1 VVEHEITTRAQ
12 LRKLRTGSYR
22 GRRLWAVAAVAATVT
37 GLGVTLSPEAGYKS
51 LGDRLLTVQD
61 PTTPETP
68 TFDTDQTKSPPIPD
82 ETPTPT
88 PTTSSS
94 SPSVTPSSRKPRHRA
109 ASEGGRSSSAA
120 QPRRSRRGVVLD
132 GRTMG
137 GWYAGASGTGVTDG
151 GFTDWLHQ
159 PVTVA
164 ATWADTSDEVQRTV
178 SGLSD
183 YEDWNG
189 AIDIAVG
196 GTVLDSG
203 ENYEAAAS
211 GAYDDRWRAAAQVIA
226 KARKGKGPTYVRPFH
241 EMNGDWYKAWT
252 VTREN
257 SADYKKAF
265 ARYAGILREAM
276 PEVYIS
282 FSPNW
287 GDHTGLPID
296 YWYPGDNVVDVVA
309 PDYYNDYAGDAMNS
323 VEAWNQWS
331 TEKDKNGNPFGLEAW
346 RQFARE
352 HGKPLAFPEWG
363 LKPSGEGGGDSPEWL
378 KAVNAWMNKNA
389 NTTTWS
395 LGADIPKAAAGK
407 VLYSCYFNVV
417 HGGDSGFTI
426 FGHGANSRS
435 ASVFPDLRWGN
446 IR

>member
-1 VVEHEITTRAQ
+1 V
-12 LRKLRTGSYR
+12 
-22 GRRLWAVAAVAATVT
+22 VT
-37 GLGVTLSPEAGYKS
+37 GLGVTLAPQDTDKPF
-51 LGDRLLTVQD
+51 GDHLLTVQD
-61 PTTPETP
+61 PTAPETP
-68 TFDTDQTKSPPIPD
+68 TFDTDQTTSPPIPD
-82 ETPTPT
+82 ETLT
-88 PTTSSS
+88 PTTTPS
-94 SPSVTPSSRKPRHRA
+94 SPSPGVTSSSRKPRRA
-109 ASEGGRSSSAA
+109 PASGGGRSSSAA
-120 QPRRSRRGVVLD
+120 QPGGSREGVVLD

-151 GFTDWLHQ
+151 GFSSWLGQ

-164 ATWADTSDEVQRTV
+164 SIWADTSDEVQRTV
-178 SGLSD
+178 SGLSG
-183 YEDWNG
+183 YENWNG

-196 GTVLDSG
+196 GTVLGSG
-203 ENYEAAAS
+203 ENYAAAAS

-226 KARKGKGPTYVRPFH
+226 KVRKGKGPTCVRPFH
-241 EMNGDWYKAWT
+241 EMNGDWYKEWM

-265 ARYAGILREAM
+265 ARYARILREAM
-276 PEVYIS
+276 PEVCIS

-296 YWYPGDNVVDVVA
+296 YWYPGDDVVDVVA

-323 VEAWNQWS
+323 VEAWNAWS

-346 RQFARE
+346 RLFAKE
-352 HGKPLAFPEWG
+352 HGKPVAFPEWG
-363 LKPSGEGGGDSPEWL
+363 LKPPGQGGGDSPEWL
-378 KAVNAWMNKNA
+378 KAVNAWMNKHA
-389 NTTTWS
+389 NTATWP

-417 HGGDSGFTI
+417 HGGDQGFTI
-426 FGHGANSRS
+426 YGHGANSRS
-435 ASVFPDLRWGN
+435 ASVFTSLRWGN